1 MFYDWLL
8 KNGRLIDPASGT
20 DRIADVAIVDDEIV
34 HIGRVDDASTAREV
48 ADLSGCIVSPGLIDT
63 HLHAYGALSCLKPD
77 TLGVLSGVTAM
88 VDAGSCGAYNYPEM
102 QVLLD
107 DACETDWFA
116 FLHLQ
121 PLGVT
126 GGTGE
131 HYKFVRSMSGI
142 PLAQMSEWVGPDGR
156 VRGLKIPAFGPIG
169 VEPVQLAKAVARMLG
184 IPLYIHIG
192 DFMVRPQLI
201 TTPAVLNLLEQG
213 DMATHVY
220 TGVYGGPYTEGGLA
234 AKELKAARERG
245 VILDVGFGSFNFNFT
260 MARIGFEQGIFPDTI
275 SSDLQNR
282 NVTGPAKSLCH
293 VMSLFLAMGMS
304 LSEVLACVTSNA
316 AKAIY
321 AEPWRGRITL
331 GGRADIT
338 VLKLE
343 EGDFRFRDCDGQEIS
358 GTQRLIPLKVWKAGK
373 KIDCRPEA
381 VEELENWM
389 VEKNEDGPLRVEL
402 DSIDREFLRLLE
414 KQVRKI
420 PWKLQNI
427 HETLEQSMADS
438 EIPLR
443 RAIALVQAIC
453 LTKPFPMCTAT
464 LLRDL
469 GQDRTGKYIESML
482 SA

>member
-1 MFYDWLL
+1 MYYDSLL
-8 KNGRLIDPASGT
+8 KNGRVIDPASGT
-20 DRIADVAIVDDEIV
+20 DRVTDIGIADGEIAY
-34 HIGRVDDASTAREV
+34 IGRVDDATSAGEV
-48 ADLSGCIVSPGLIDT
+48 ADLAGSIVSPGLIDT
-63 HLHAYGALSCLKPD
+63 HLHAYGALSCLNPD

-102 QVLLD
+102 KILLD
-107 DACETDWFA
+107 EACETDWFA

-142 PLAQMSEWVGPDGR
+142 PLAQMAEWVGPEDR

-169 VEPVQLAKAVARMLG
+169 VEPVQLAKAVARVLG

-234 AKELKAARERG
+234 AKELKAARDRG
-245 VILDVGFGSFNFNFT
+245 VILDVGFGSFNFNFA

-282 NVTGPAKSLCH
+282 NVTGPAYSLCH

-304 LSEVLACVTSNA
+304 VPEVLACVTSNA

-358 GTQRLIPLKVWKAGK
+358 GSQRLVPLKVWKAGK

-381 VEELENWM
+381 VEDLENWM
-389 VEKNEDGPLRVEL
+389 VEKNEDGPLPVEL
-402 DSIDREFLRLLE
+402 DSVDREFLRLLD
-414 KQVRKI
+414 KRAPKI

-443 RAIALVQAIC
+443 RAIQLVQALC
-453 LTKPFPMCTAT
+453 LKKPFPMCTAT

-469 GQDRTGKYIESML
+469 GQDRTGKYIESTL
-482 SA
+482 GA